1 MRLELWIKG
10 QEASLEEIL
19 DGRERRGEI
28 QRELLTREGASLVSF
43 TLNIPG
49 PVKVFPFAIW
59 LFETGDRLIRQM
71 VKEEQGEILQ
81 SREKRENMGLEGFY
95 LLDLAPEKVKRNLS
109 IAEENHPLGRLFDF
123 DVLDRW
129 GRKVSRQ
136 ELGFPERK
144 CLICGGPA
152 FLCSR
157 SRKHSAKEVFDR
169 EIRMMEDFYIER
181 MASHIGLLMQ
191 KSLLYEVNTTLKP
204 GLH

>member
-109 IAEENHPLGRLFDF
+109 IAEETIPWEDYLILTYWIDGEEKFPDRSWDFRKESVSSAAALLFCAAVPGSTVQKKFSTGRS
-123 DVLDRW
+123 
-129 GRKVSRQ
+129 G
-136 ELGFPERK
+136 
-144 CLICGGPA
+144 
-152 FLCSR
+152 
-157 SRKHSAKEVFDR
+157 
-169 EIRMMEDFYIER
+169 
-181 MASHIGLLMQ
+181 
-191 KSLLYEVNTTLKP
+191 
-204 GLH
+204 